1 MNSFAFQLKNDLDEL
16 NKLAAKLEEIG
27 EKFSLPQKVQFDI
40 NLSLDELITNIIS
53 YSYKDNQEHLI
64 DLFIELKDDRLII
77 TVTDDGNEFN
87 PFAKSD
93 PNLDTSVEE
102 KHIGG
107 LGIFFVKQ
115 KMTEYSYK
123 RFDKKNIVTLVKKI
137 D

>member
-27 EKFSLPQKVQFDI
+27 EKLSLPQKVQFDV

-53 YSYKDNQEHLI
+53 YSFKDEKEHLI
-64 DLFIELKDDRLII
+64 DFVVELEDNKLII
-77 TVTDDGNEFN
+77 TVTDDGNEFD
-87 PFAKSD
+87 PFAKPD

-107 LGIFFVKQ
+107 LGIFFIKQ

-123 RFDKKNIVTLVKKI
+123 RNNKKNIVTLVKKI